1 MTHEANNSHPLL
13 TSLPYQLV
21 QQLLYFQQSERED
34 AESFS
39 FEFCHF
45 CQYQEKKETIRVECV
60 VENVEFFFMFYL
72 SLSSFFVYKFSLFLS
87 LSSLTP
93 HLEFSRRLF
102 LKGRKKCVV
111 PPLLFPHFVLFFF
124 HPRSTHAQ
132 HTICTLPDCIIIESR

>member
-60 VENVEFFFMFYL
+60 VENVEFFLCFICLSPLFL
-72 SLSSFFVYKFSLFLS
+72 CINSLSFFLS
-87 LSSLTP
+87 RPS
-93 HLEFSRRLF
+93 
-102 LKGRKKCVV
+102 
-111 PPLLFPHFVLFFF
+111 
-124 HPRSTHAQ
+124 PR
-132 HTICTLPDCIIIESR
+132 I

>member
-13 TSLPYQLV
+13 TSLLYQLV

-60 VENVEFFFMFYL
+60 VENVEFFFMF
-72 SLSSFFVYKFSLFLS
+72 
-87 LSSLTP
+87 
-93 HLEFSRRLF
+93 
-102 LKGRKKCVV
+102 
-111 PPLLFPHFVLFFF
+111 
-124 HPRSTHAQ
+124 
-132 HTICTLPDCIIIESR
+132 